1 MHDALTRSLRRLPP
15 RMGRARTLGRIIA
28 ETLECDGRS
37 RLIWLAEIGLLGAVG
52 LLVLIGIDRGLAT
65 HAAGR
70 PDVGAILLFGL
81 AVLVNRQLEPRVND
95 RALAALGAVVGRRV
109 ERVVDGLWR
118 LDYEQFESIGRAEI
132 AGRIGEDVDRIVPSS
147 RLLVQAA
154 VGAVTV
160 VLVTAYI
167 AQLSPRA
174 AVICAVMLIALALLT
189 LGAGRVLA
197 EQVARDRADGARLDA
212 MVADLIA
219 GFAQVKQH
227 RPRSDDLARAFDAA
241 ATALY
246 ESRDAHFS
254 AYYARDAASRQAFFL
269 LMGLVAFVLPH
280 FVPEVASEIGRLVV
294 AVTFVLTPMTLV
306 MIAATRLMGV
316 VEVWQRL
323 DALAERVVAM
333 GAAAPPPEAPGEA
346 EAAAFTGLSLAGVCF
361 RYPASDER
369 VPFDIGPLDLTLAPG
384 EILFIT
390 GANGSGKSTLINL
403 LCGLYRRHD
412 GELRLG
418 DRTMPI
424 DPGPLWRELFS
435 PVFAEFVLFE
445 RLYGHEDADPAR
457 VAALLAEFELD
468 GTVHFADGRFDTVEL
483 STGQR
488 KRLALVIALLRD
500 RPVFVFDEWA
510 ADQDPHFRTRFYRQ
524 ILPMLRAR
532 GKAVIAVTHDDDAFD
547 ACDRRVH
554 LVDGRIEARLCEH
567 GGGEG

>member
-254 AYYARDAASRQAFFL
+254 AYHARDAASRQAFFL

-361 RYPASDER
+361 RYPASDD